1 MAEYIES
8 ALFFCALAVPFIYF
22 GKVAARDVYK
32 G

>member
-1 MAEYIES
+1 MIYVES
-8 ALFFCALAVPFIYF
+8 AMFFIALAVPFVYF